1 MREYF
6 AAFRRLTMTGLL
18 FLVPVYVLLLVVTQA
33 WTSVSSFGARL
44 ATMLGLSSIM
54 GVGASSVL
62 SSVLL
67 ILLCFGCGLFARVSV
82 IAGFR
87 SRIDGLLATYLPGYA
102 KHRVTVEEKL
112 QGKARS
118 LPYTSA
124 LLRQQDFWRPVYV
137 VEQGADG
144 NCVVFAPDV
153 PDTSSGTI
161 VLAMRGDVLLLP
173 SLPAADLDAS
183 LRKLGAGLSS
193 EPRIQHPIAGDYSI
207 TG

>member
-1 MREYF
+1 MQTYF
-6 AAFRRLTMTGLL
+6 AAFRRTTLTGLL
-18 FLVPVYVLLLVVTQA
+18 FLVPVYVLLLIVTQA
-33 WTSVSSFGARL
+33 WTAVSSFGARL
-44 ATMLGLSSIM
+44 ATMFGLTSILGL
-54 GVGASSVL
+54 GASSVL

-67 ILLCFGCGLFARVSV
+67 ILLCYGCGLVARVSV

-87 SRIDGLLATYLPGYA
+87 SRIDGLLATYVPGYA

-112 QGKARS
+112 HGKTRS

-124 LLRQQDFWRPVYV
+124 LLRQQNFWRPVYV

-161 VLAMRGDVLLLP
+161 VLAKRHDVLLLP
-173 SLPAADLDAS
+173 SLPAPDLDAS
-183 LRKLGAGLSS
+183 LRKLGTGLSS
-193 EPRIQHPIAGDYSI
+193 EPRIQHPMASDYSI